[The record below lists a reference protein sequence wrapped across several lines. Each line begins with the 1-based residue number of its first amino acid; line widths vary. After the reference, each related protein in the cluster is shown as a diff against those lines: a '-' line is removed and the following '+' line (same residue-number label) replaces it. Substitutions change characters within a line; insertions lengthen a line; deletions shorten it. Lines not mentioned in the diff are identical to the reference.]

1 MTKSILLA
9 LLTVTGSAVSTE
21 QAFACG
27 RGSGCAIVN
36 SPMAPSC
43 AAPASGSV
51 PAATTAPAV
60 PAAADPH
67 AGMNMTQA
75 NKSGAYQSFSY
86 EPGSSQPAFAA
97 PVRTYRTPAPV
108 MRQPSNT
115 FYDSVRGD
123 RKVRG
128 FMN

>member
-9 LLTVTGSAVSTE
+9 LLTVAGSAVCSE

-27 RGSGCAIVN
+27 RRSGCAMAN

-43 AAPASGSV
+43 AAPASESV
-51 PAATTAPAV
+51 PAATTAPAA
-60 PAAADPH
+60 PSADPH
-67 AGMNMTQA
+67 GGMNMTQA

-86 EPGSSQPAFAA
+86 EPGSSQPAVAA
-97 PVRTYRTPAPV
+97 PVRTYRAAAPM
-108 MRQPSNT
+108 MRQPSNS

-128 FMN
+128 LMN